1 MNTLPSANVLES
13 KKQLVVDLTEKL
25 KSATSGVLVDYKG
38 ISVADDTALRKEFRE
53 AGVEYAVVK
62 NTMLKFAAQNAGLE
76 GLESYLEGT
85 TALAFSTSDA
95 VAPAKVAVKYADKI
109 KKGFD
114 IKAGFMDGQVLNAAK
129 MTEVGKLPS
138 KEQLIGQLL
147 SVLTGN
153 IRGMAVALNA
163 IAEQKESA

>member
-1 MNTLPSANVLES
+1 MPSANVLES